1 MNNCTLL
8 LNKFLDIIDKDFF
21 RDLANKYNSDYKVHK
36 LTTKIHLL
44 YLSYY
49 NLTEKDSLEDFFELA
64 NNKNLNKVLPK
75 ISKSQLFRKKES
87 RNY

>member
-44 YLSYY
+44 YLLQPY
-49 NLTEKDSLEDFFELA
+49 
-64 NNKNLNKVLPK
+64 
-75 ISKSQLFRKKES
+75 RK
-87 RNY
+87 R